1 MQNRVN
7 LIKNSTRSFKT
18 PRLNTSKDNN
28 FNNSVNVAYDSLNNK
43 FAFPEPS
50 KRSLNNH
57 GIGKRNNKKGSL
69 ENNNGQNIKIT
80 ESGHTNLKPNN
91 MMRTIDDK
99 NSNVDVNHLY

>member
-1 MQNRVN
+1 MQNRIN
-7 LIKNSTRSFKT
+7 LIKNSNRSFKT

-28 FNNSVNVAYDSLNNK
+28 LNKSVNVGYDSLNNK
-43 FAFPEPS
+43 FVLPEPS

-69 ENNNGQNIKIT
+69 DNNNAQNIKIT

-91 MMRTIDDK
+91 MMRTIDD
-99 NSNVDVNHLY
+99 